1 MLGYAGALCRRA
13 CLMLRDFVTL
23 RGRPPRAP
31 NLIAG
36 LLIDDLILLDFVR
49 KELPREPFS
58 PRRSEPAAGFCRHGL
73 QKGLWNRL
81 LGEVPA
87 YLRDRGE
94 EDLGCRES
102 GYEHHPASA
111 ALFCWGLLSKPGSAG
126 TLM

>member
-49 KELPREPFS
+49 KELPREPFFTQEIRAGRWVL
-58 PRRSEPAAGFCRHGL
+58 PAWASE
-73 QKGLWNRL
+73 RL
-81 LGEVPA
+81 VEQVV
-87 YLRDRGE
+87 R
-94 EDLGCRES
+94 
-102 GYEHHPASA
+102 
-111 ALFCWGLLSKPGSAG
+111 
-126 TLM
+126 